1 MFHIQLLFN
10 RLQKYNF
17 ALKHPNE
24 MPFKNL
30 VTCYSANFQLFK

>member
-1 MFHIQLLFN
+1 MFHIQLFFN

-24 MPFKNL
+24 MPFKKL
-30 VTCYSANFQLFK
+30 AKI